1 MVMYGRLGGKIIPTA
16 PKFGFIYDELNENTR
31 KNLGSEIDRWMET
44 TSNEM
49 SSAQSFG
56 SIHQNFSPR
65 RLRHFNIFFEIRAN
79 QMRLSLYKHSL
90 YTPNNVLKYPN
101 FARRAVQ
108 VATKNIRVLSE
119 TRDSSCDIDEFL
131 RLHCYFFLTSSLVSL
146 HLAIRNAPRQFSNSL
161 LEYTTGLKIL
171 KSISVASIASEK
183 LRKSVQTLENALNS
197 LKFGLVRLWGNSL
210 PSQLNYSS
218 LPIST
223 TNFSNETSRE
233 APKHIDPNSRKPH
246 YITPLS
252 SELSLMSFTPTPQS
266 SCSFEHQND
275 EKIFTNEEEKGQNV
289 LEEFFMDD
297 FGSSE
302 FWNTSEMFWN
312 NEAIASIEIEG
323 LSERM

>member
-1 MVMYGRLGGKIIPTA
+1 MKC
-16 PKFGFIYDELNENTR
+16 
-31 KNLGSEIDRWMET
+31 
-44 TSNEM
+44 
-49 SSAQSFG
+49 
-56 SIHQNFSPR
+56 

-323 LSERM
+323 LPERM